1 VDLQPQKLIKI
12 RGIRLILEISLFVFV
27 FFAIKTWMQRDL
39 AEGAAPLVQGKLLDG
54 QPINLQTLKGKTV
67 LLYFWA
73 TWCPVC
79 KLQNRTVAAISE
91 DYYVITVAMNSG
103 ADMEVKAFIEEKNL
117 GFPVLVDNEGAIAS
131 RFGVTGVPTSFI
143 IGPDGD
149 ITFTEVGYT
158 TEWGLRFRLWLT
170 EL

>member
-1 VDLQPQKLIKI
+1 
-12 RGIRLILEISLFVFV
+12 
-27 FFAIKTWMQRDL
+27 
-39 AEGAAPLVQGKLLDG
+39 
-54 QPINLQTLKGKTV
+54 
-67 LLYFWA
+67 
-73 TWCPVC
+73 
-79 KLQNRTVAAISE
+79 
-91 DYYVITVAMNSG
+91 MNSG
-103 ADMEVKAFIEEKNL
+103 ADREVKAFLGENNI